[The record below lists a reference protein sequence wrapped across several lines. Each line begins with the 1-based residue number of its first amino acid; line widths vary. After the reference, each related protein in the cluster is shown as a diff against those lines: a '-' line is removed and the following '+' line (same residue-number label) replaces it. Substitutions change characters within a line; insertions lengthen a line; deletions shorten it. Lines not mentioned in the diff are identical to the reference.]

1 MADSTS
7 LGADKARSIG
17 CIRRK
22 AQLILCCGAEVATA
36 VLQVNKDAT
45 RSTAVN
51 EAKPVDVQALMNSD
65 PRFIARLIQQ
75 LDTQMHG
82 MQDEKRRRQEAMTA
96 DTEEIARLDKE
107 IATHIQPRLVE

>member
-1 MADSTS
+1 M
-7 LGADKARSIG
+7 
-17 CIRRK
+17 
-22 AQLILCCGAEVATA
+22 
-36 VLQVNKDAT
+36 
-45 RSTAVN
+45 
-51 EAKPVDVQALMNSD
+51 DVQALMSSD

-82 MQDEKRRRQEAMTA
+82 MQDEKRRRQEAIIA